1 MNSNKLFRYLWVLC
15 LAFSFSLAAQQEK
28 PIAYGLNE
36 IPKSQV
42 DQLGT
47 PQIIAG
53 NSKVYQIDPVGIL
66 GQMNGVAHRDSR
78 NQGFTALI
86 SFPHPDGS
94 MHNYRAYGNTTMS
107 QGLADQFPEIRAY
120 DAYGDDGSLVKW
132 DVTPHGLH
140 VMIMQ
145 PGQSTIFIDPLIR
158 GNNQYY
164 IVYYKKDFQTDKI
177 RECSFDSDVE
187 NMGKTSLPLDNAGTK
202 SFGSCQLRTY
212 RLALSATGEYTTFHG
227 GTVALAQAAQVTT
240 MNRVNGVYERDM
252 AVTMVIIPNNN
263 LIVYTNSATDPF
275 TNGNPGSMITQNQ
288 TNTTTV
294 IGSANYDIGHVF
306 GTNSGGLAG
315 LGVVCSN
322 SNKARGV
329 TGSAAPIGDAFDIDY
344 VAHEM
349 GHQFGCNH
357 TFAGTAGSC
366 NGNGNLATA
375 MEPGSGSTIMAYAGI
390 CSPLNVQNNSDDHFH
405 GISLQEMGAYVTTG
419 NGNSCPVTTAL
430 TNNAPVI
437 TSTNGNVTIP
447 GGTPFALTAV
457 ATDIDGDPLTYNWE
471 QMNNAFQSAVPSA
484 TATTGPNF
492 RSWPSSTS
500 PTRYFPMLPGTST
513 TWERLPTVSRTMNFR
528 VVVRD
533 NSPGAGGCN
542 DHEDITVTV
551 DGSSGPFVVTY
562 PSATG
567 ITWAG
572 NSTQTVTWNVA
583 GTSAGAVACANV
595 DIVLSTNGG
604 VSYTTV
610 LASNVPNDGSQSVT
624 VPNTATTTAR
634 IMVICSNGTF
644 FDVSDNNFTI
654 TAATFDY
661 TLSATPGTVSVC
673 QPNSAS
679 FTINVGSIGGYNSPV
694 TLSVSGVPAGA
705 TSSFGTNPVTPVGT
719 SVLTINNTGSAAPG
733 SYTLTI
739 TGTSAAGTKTTTVT
753 LVISSGS
760 PGAVTLTSPA
770 NGAASVVMPVNFA
783 WSVASGSGV
792 TYEIQ
797 IASDAG
803 FVSIVEQASAL
814 ATNSYSATTL
824 VGGTTYYWRVRAIT
838 GCGTSAW
845 SSTFSFTTS
854 NCGNYVSTDVPKAVG
869 AASVTSVLN
878 IPTSGLITDINV
890 NLNISHVYVG
900 DLRATLT
907 SPTGTIVELFNGP
920 GIPASTYGCAG
931 DNIVASFD
939 ESAVLTATNF
949 ENMCNATPPAITG
962 TFQTTGNLS
971 NFTGQSMTGTWTLT
985 VYDSYTAGDNG
996 TLNSWSLDVCFGPN
1010 CTAPTAATISGPTT
1024 TCPGAPVTLNVS
1036 GGNLNS
1042 ATNWQWYSGSCG
1054 GTAVGT
1060 GTSITVSP
1068 ASTTTYYIRGEGGCV
1083 TPGVCTS
1090 FTVTA
1095 VDNTAPTLV
1104 CPGNQTVNKNASCQA
1119 SLPSYVSMATA
1130 TDNCTASPTKTQS
1143 PAAGTIITVPTL
1155 VTITATDAAGNS
1167 TSCSFTVT
1175 PVDVTAPTLTCPGNQ
1190 TVSANA
1196 SCQAV
1201 LASYTGM
1208 ASATDACTPSPTIT
1222 QSPAAGTT
1230 ITGPTTVTIT
1240 AVDGSGNQSTCTFL
1254 VTPLDNTPPTLTC
1267 PGNQNVNM
1275 GAACSAIL
1283 PNYTSMATA
1292 VDACTASPTKTQS
1305 PAAGTVITV
1314 PTLVTIT
1321 AVDGAGNS
1329 TSCSF
1334 TVTPVDATAPSLT
1347 CPGNQSVS
1355 SNASCQAVLGNY
1367 VSMASATDA
1376 CTPSPTITQSPASGT
1391 TITGPTTVTLT
1402 ATDAAGNQSSCSFQV
1417 IPADNTAPT
1426 LTCPGNQNGVTN
1438 AACQFVLPNYTGLAS
1453 VVDACDA
1460 SPTLTQSPAPG
1471 TAISVNTTVTLTAVD
1486 LSGNQSTCSFLVTL
1500 SDATAPV
1507 ISCPSNQ
1514 LTCGSTI
1521 PSFLTQV
1528 SVSDACDSNPTVTQ
1542 SPAAGSPFT
1551 GLSTVITITATDASG
1566 NSTSCTFNLDA
1577 GGYSGTENATICYG
1591 ETYTFPD
1598 GTSGTTSQTYTSTLT
1613 GAQGCDSVI
1622 VTTLTVTP
1630 QLDAS
1635 VTPNGGT
1642 LTANATGVSYQ
1653 WVDCDNGN
1661 AIIPGATAQ
1670 SFTPTAVVGNYAVV
1684 VSSGNCSETS
1694 SCYLVDFTGIEEL
1707 TSNFVSMYPNPVSN
1721 QVSLN
1726 WTGEVKRIEL
1736 TDAQGKLILKDE
1748 NVQGTSYTMD
1758 VRHLSGGLYFV
1769 QVLGSEGRQVLELIK
1784 E

>member
-1 MNSNKLFRYLWVLC
+1 MNYTKLSRHLWVLC
-15 LAFSFSLAAQQEK
+15 LAFTFSLAAQQEK
-28 PIAYGLNE
+28 PITYGLNE

-53 NSKVYQIDPVGIL
+53 NSKVFKIDPAEIMA
-66 GQMNGVAHRDSR
+66 QMNGVAHRDSR
-78 NQGFTALI
+78 DQGFAALV

-94 MHNYRAYGNTTMS
+94 MHTYKAYTNTTMA

-120 DAYGDDGSLVKW
+120 DAYDDNGALVKW
-132 DVTPHGLH
+132 DITPHGLH

-164 IVYYKKDFQTDKI
+164 IVYYKKDFQTDKY
-177 RECSFDSDVE
+177 RECAFDSDQE
-187 NMGKTSLPLDNAGTK
+187 QMEKANLPLENGGIK

-227 GTVALAQAAQVTT
+227 GTVGLAQAAQVTT
-240 MNRVNGVYERDM
+240 MNRVNGVYEREM
-252 AVTMVIIPNNN
+252 AITMVIIANNN

-288 TNTTTV
+288 NNTNTV

-357 TFAGTAGSC
+357 TFAGTTGSC

-375 MEPGSGSTIMAYAGI
+375 MEPGSGTTIMAYAGI
-390 CSPLNVQNNSDDHFH
+390 CSPLNVQNNSDDYFH

-457 ATDIDGDPLTYNWE
+457 ATDLDGDPLTYNWE
-471 QMNNAFQSAVPSA
+471 QMNNAFQGAAPSA

-492 RSWPSSTS
+492 RSLPSNTS
-500 PTRYFPMLPGTST
+500 PTRYFPALPGTST

-542 DHEDITVTV
+542 DHEDVSVVV

-572 NSTQTVTWNVA
+572 NSTQTVTWTVA
-583 GTSAGAVACANV
+583 GTATGSVACANV
-595 DIVLSTNGG
+595 DIFLSTDGG
-604 VSYTTV
+604 ATYPTL
-610 LASNVPNDGSQSVT
+610 LANNVPNDGSQSIT

-634 IMVICSNGTF
+634 IMVMCENGTF

-661 TLSATPGTVSVC
+661 TLGTTPTTVSIC
-673 QPNSAS
+673 QPNNAT
-679 FTINVGSIGGYNSPV
+679 FTVNVGSIGGYNSPV

-705 TSSFGTNPVTPVGT
+705 TSSFSVNPVTPVGT
-719 SVLTINNTGSAAPG
+719 SVLTINNTGAAAPG
-733 SYTLTI
+733 TYTLTI
-739 TGTSAAGTKTTTVT
+739 TGNSAAGTKTTTAT
-753 LVISSGS
+753 LVISSGT

-770 NGAASVVMPVNFA
+770 NGAASVAMPVNFA
-783 WSVASGSGV
+783 WTAAVGAGV
-792 TYEIQ
+792 SYTIQ
-797 IASDAG
+797 IATDAG
-803 FVSIVEQASAL
+803 FASIVEQASAL
-814 ATNSYSATTL
+814 ATNSYTATTL
-824 VGGTTYYWRVRAIT
+824 LGGTTYYWRVQATT

-854 NCGNYVSTDVPKAVG
+854 NCGSYASTDVPKAVG

-878 IPTSGLITDINV
+878 IPTSGLITDVNV

-931 DNIVASFD
+931 DNIIASFD
-939 ESAVLTATNF
+939 ETAGLTATDF
-949 ENMCNATPPAITG
+949 ENMCNGTPPAITG
-962 TFQTTGNLS
+962 TFQSIGLLS
-971 NFTGQSMTGTWTLT
+971 LFNGQSMTGTWTLT

-1010 CTAPTAATISGPTT
+1010 CTAPTAATISGPSTS
-1024 TCPGAPVTLNVS
+1024 CPGTPVTLSVT

-1060 GTSITVSP
+1060 GTSISVSP
-1068 ASTTTYYIRGEGGCV
+1068 STTTTYYIRGEGGCV
-1083 TPGVCTS
+1083 SPGSCTS
-1090 FTVTA
+1090 FTVNA
-1095 VDNTAPTLV
+1095 VDNTPPTLV
-1104 CPGNQTVNKNASCQA
+1104 CPGNQTVNKNAACQA
-1119 SLPSYVSMATA
+1119 SLPSYIASATA

-1143 PAAGTIITVPTL
+1143 PAAGTLISVPTLVTITATDAAGNNTSCSFTVTPVDVTPPTISCPGNQTVSANASCQAVLANYTGLASATDNCTTTTITQSPAAGTTITGATTVTLTATDGSGNTTTCTFQVSPIDNTAPTLVCPGNQTVSLGAGCAATLPDYTTLATATDACTASPTKTQAPAAGTVITVATL

-1175 PVDVTAPTLTCPGNQ
+1175 PVDNTAPVIVCPGTQ
-1190 TVSANA
+1190 TDCVATVPDYTALGNVSDGCDAN
-1196 SCQAV
+1196 
-1201 LASYTGM
+1201 
-1208 ASATDACTPSPTIT
+1208 P
-1222 QSPAAGTT
+1222 
-1230 ITGPTTVTIT
+1230 TVTQFPP
-1240 AVDGSGNQSTCTFL
+1240 AGS
-1254 VTPLDNTPPTLTC
+1254 PMP
-1267 PGNQNVNM
+1267 
-1275 GAACSAIL
+1275 
-1283 PNYTSMATA
+1283 
-1292 VDACTASPTKTQS
+1292 
-1305 PAAGTVITV
+1305 
-1314 PTLVTIT
+1314 
-1321 AVDGAGNS
+1321 S
-1329 TSCSF
+1329 TS
-1334 TVTPVDATAPSLT
+1334 L
-1347 CPGNQSVS
+1347 
-1355 SNASCQAVLGNY
+1355 
-1367 VSMASATDA
+1367 
-1376 CTPSPTITQSPASGT
+1376 
-1391 TITGPTTVTLT
+1391 TVTLT
-1402 ATDAAGNQSSCSFQV
+1402 ATDAAGNSSNCSFDV
-1417 IPADNTAPT
+1417 V
-1426 LTCPGNQNGVTN
+1426 PG
-1438 AACQFVLPNYTGLAS
+1438 
-1453 VVDACDA
+1453 
-1460 SPTLTQSPAPG
+1460 
-1471 TAISVNTTVTLTAVD
+1471 I
-1486 LSGNQSTCSFLVTL
+1486 
-1500 SDATAPV
+1500 
-1507 ISCPSNQ
+1507 
-1514 LTCGSTI
+1514 
-1521 PSFLTQV
+1521 
-1528 SVSDACDSNPTVTQ
+1528 
-1542 SPAAGSPFT
+1542 
-1551 GLSTVITITATDASG
+1551 
-1566 NSTSCTFNLDA
+1566 
-1577 GGYSGTENATICYG
+1577 YSGTASATICFG
-1591 ETYTFPD
+1591 DSYTFPD
-1598 GTSGTTSQTYTSTLT
+1598 GTVGTTSQTQTSYLT
-1613 GAQGCDSVI
+1613 SSQGCDSTI
-1622 VTTLTVTP
+1622 TTQLTVLA

-1635 VTPNGGT
+1635 VTQSGGT
-1642 LTANATGVSYQ
+1642 LTATATGVSYQ
-1653 WVDCDNGN
+1653 WIDCDNNN
-1661 AIIPGATAQ
+1661 APIAGASSQ
-1670 SFTPTAVVGNYAVV
+1670 SFTPTATTGNYAVV

-1694 SCYLVDFTGIEEL
+1694 ACYLVDFTGIEEL
-1707 TSNFVSMYPNPVSN
+1707 TSNFVNMYPNPVDN
-1721 QVSLN
+1721 QVTLTWS
-1726 WTGEVKRIEL
+1726 GEVKRIEL
-1736 TDAQGKLILKDE
+1736 TDAQGKLILLEE
-1748 NVQGTSYTMD
+1748 NVQGNSYTMH
-1758 VRHLSGGLYFV
+1758 VEQLSGGMYFV
-1769 QVLGSEGRQVLELIK
+1769 HVLGNEGRQVLELIK
-1784 E
+1784 D